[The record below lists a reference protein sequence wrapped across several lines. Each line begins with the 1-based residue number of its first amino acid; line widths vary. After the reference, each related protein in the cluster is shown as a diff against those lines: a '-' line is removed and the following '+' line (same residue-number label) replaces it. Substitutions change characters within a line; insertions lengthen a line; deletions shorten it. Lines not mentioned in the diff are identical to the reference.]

1 MMNQLS
7 TADDRVLGM
16 RFIVDVVNDVA
27 TPVGLRVVAERHGDA
42 SFGARRFVA
51 SGFARVMSDL
61 REVFAETSMER
72 ASEMLNRMLADPP
85 TATCLAQL
93 PDGRWVLRPTI
104 APGMD
109 AAGALRAFA
118 GFALGR
124 WATDRGRCAW
134 GVCAAAGCDRVFI
147 DEGRRS
153 PQRFCSDTCATRTRV
168 AAHRRR
174 ASGQLSSEG

>member
-1 MMNQLS
+1 MNQLS
-7 TADDRVLGM
+7 GADDRVLGL
-16 RFIVDVVNDVA
+16 RYVVDVVNDVA
-27 TPVGLRVVAERHGDA
+27 TPADWLVVTERHGDD

-51 SGFARVMSDL
+51 SGFARVVSDL

-72 ASEMLNRMLADPP
+72 ASGALNRMLADPP

-104 APGMD
+104 APSAD
-109 AAGALRAFA
+109 AAEALRAFA

-134 GVCAAAGCDRVFI
+134 GVCAATGCDRVFI

-168 AAHRRR
+168 SAHRRR
-174 ASGQLSSEG
+174 ASGQVSGED